1 MAVVPVVM
9 VVAVVLVVPVPFMD
23 LPSLLVVVVVRMGPV
38 GPGVGRPLPDAGDPD
53 VASAAISPVTVD
65 PGVAFS
71 GHRRPCLI
79 AQRWRRGADINVN
92 LAKCRD
98 GQGRCGECDT

>member
-9 VVAVVLVVPVPFMD
+9 VIAVVLVVPVPFMD
-23 LPSLLVVVVVRMGPV
+23 LPSLLVMVVVRMGPV
-38 GPGVGRPLPDAGDPD
+38 GTSVGRPLPDAGNPD
-53 VASAAISPVTVD
+53 VASAAISPVTAD

-79 AQRWRRGADINVN
+79 AQRRGCGADINMN

-98 GQGRCGECDT
+98 GQGRCGEGST